1 MMRVLFLFLL
11 TMLLGLMI
19 YLKVE
24 MDEAKKASNETE
36 TEYIAEEY
44 TISESD
50 DSGYYGASKDGKS
63 IYFKKEKVPDSENI
77 ESGDSVLV
85 YFDKSGRIDGPV
97 KIEKTD

>member
-19 YLKVE
+19 YLKIE
-24 MDEAKKASNETE
+24 MNEAKRASNETE
-36 TEYIAEEY
+36 TEYISEEY
-44 TISESD
+44 TISGSD

-63 IYFKKEKVPDSENI
+63 IYFKKEKVTDREKI

-85 YFDKSGRIDGPV
+85 FFDKSGRIDGPV
-97 KIEKTD
+97 KIEKND